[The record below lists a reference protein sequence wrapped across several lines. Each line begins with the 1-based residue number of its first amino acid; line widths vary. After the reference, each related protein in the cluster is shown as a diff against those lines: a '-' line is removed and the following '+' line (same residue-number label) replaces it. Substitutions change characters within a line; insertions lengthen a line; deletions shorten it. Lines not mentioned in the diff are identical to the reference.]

1 MSSLSLLPGALP
13 ELFAQVSESGR
24 MTVADRYGLL
34 AAILNGDRISP
45 EDKQALNRILR
56 ATIKGRIR
64 LVDEL
69 SQLS

>member
-1 MSSLSLLPGALP
+1 MSPLSLLPGALP

-24 MTVADRYGLL
+24 ITVADRYGLL
-34 AAILNGDRISP
+34 AAILNDDRISP

-56 ATIKGRIR
+56 ATVKGRIR

-69 SQLS
+69 SQLP